1 MARSTD
7 QVRESA
13 VPIEV
18 QVTADPNPH
27 LAEYAE
33 RRVREVFRYA
43 HGPVLHARVRVARH
57 ADPALDRP
65 VIAQAN
71 LDVDGRWV
79 RAQIAAASA
88 QEAVDLL
95 HDRLR
100 HRLQHVQQRVAGQW
114 EDRRG
119 RRPSDQPHEWRHDSE
134 PTHRPPWFPRPP
146 GERRIIRHKS
156 FSLARCDVDEAAA
169 DMEALGFDFHLF
181 TESGSEQDSVLY
193 RAGPT
198 GYRLAQVNPNPE
210 ALAPHVLE
218 VTVSGQPAPLLSTL
232 EAVDRMALWDRP
244 FLFFL
249 DGERGRGAV
258 LYHRYDG
265 HYGLINPAE

>member
-1 MARSTD
+1 MRPRRDAGGGVNAVAREVVAMARSTD

-13 VPIEV
+13 VPIGV
-18 QVTADPNPH
+18 QVTADPTPH

-57 ADPALDRP
+57 PDPALDRP

-100 HRLQHVQQRVAGQW
+100 HRLLHVQQRVAGQW

-134 PTHRPPWFPRPP
+134 PTHRPPWF
-146 GERRIIRHKS
+146 
-156 FSLARCDVDEAAA
+156 
-169 DMEALGFDFHLF
+169 
-181 TESGSEQDSVLY
+181 
-193 RAGPT
+193 
-198 GYRLAQVNPNPE
+198 
-210 ALAPHVLE
+210 
-218 VTVSGQPAPLLSTL
+218 
-232 EAVDRMALWDRP
+232 
-244 FLFFL
+244 FL

-258 LYHRYDG
+258 LYNRYDG